1 MHKSYGQFC
10 PIALGAE
17 LFAERWTPLLLREL
31 LYGARRF
38 GEFQRGMPKISR
50 NLLTERLGQ
59 LTRAGIVDRVP
70 VGHGH
75 YEYVL
80 TPAGEALRPVV
91 VALGAWGY
99 EWAAHEIGEGL
110 LDPQL
115 LMWFQRRHVHRDQ
128 LPTEP
133 LVVRFTFR
141 GARPKKVFWLILE
154 RPEADLC
161 LKDPGFDVG
170 LDVTADLDA
179 MTQVYLGRRSLVGA
193 IRDGSIELAGPA
205 AARSTLLRCLA
216 ISAFARPPSR
226 QPPGSDLWSD
236 P

>member
-17 LFAERWTPLLLREL
+17 VFAERWTPLLLREL

-59 LTRAGIVDRVP
+59 LIRAGIVERIE
-70 VGHGH
+70 VGRGH

-99 EWAAHEIGEGL
+99 EWAANEIDEEL

-115 LMWFQRRHVHRDQ
+115 IMWFQRRHIHRDH
-128 LPTEP
+128 LPPDP

-141 GARPKKVFWLILE
+141 CAHPKKMFWLIRE
-154 RPEADLC
+154 RPDADLC

-170 LDVTADLDA
+170 LDVPANLDA
-179 MTQVYLGRRSLVGA
+179 MTDVYLGRRSLVA
-193 IRDGSIELAGPA
+193 SIRDGSIELAGPA
-205 AARSTLLRCLA
+205 PARSVLLKCLG
-216 ISAFARPPSR
+216 ISKFAPQPS
-226 QPPGSDLWSD
+226 PAHF
-236 P
+236 